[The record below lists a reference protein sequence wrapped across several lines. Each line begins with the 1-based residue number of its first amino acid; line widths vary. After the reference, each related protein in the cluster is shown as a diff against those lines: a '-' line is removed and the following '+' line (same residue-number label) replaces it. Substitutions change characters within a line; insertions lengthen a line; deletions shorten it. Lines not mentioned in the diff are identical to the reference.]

1 MTMTTTQAII
11 TIAAVVL
18 GTMATRFIPF
28 IIFPE
33 GKNPPEFIKY
43 LGTVLPYAAIGLL
56 VIYCL
61 KDVPASSTHGLP
73 EAIAIVFIVLLHKWK
88 KIPCTLLQKQSTGD
102 FILNSFFQICQAIF
116 RSASH
121 VLSYS
126 FSTAANSSSVPS
138 IVVAPRSFSVSSYLV
153 QKDYQIQDSG
163 KYLSVYVLHEMLSLH
178 LYLPVLS
185 PTVQNSDHPET

>member
-61 KDVPASSTHGLP
+61 KDVPASSTH
-73 EAIAIVFIVLLHKWK
+73 AIVFIVLLHKWK
-88 KIPCTLLQKQSTGD
+88 KSTLLSIGGGT
-102 FILNSFFQICQAIF
+102 
-116 RSASH
+116 
-121 VLSYS
+121 VLYM
-126 FSTAANSSSVPS
+126 V
-138 IVVAPRSFSVSSYLV
+138 LV
-153 QKDYQIQDSG
+153 Q
-163 KYLSVYVLHEMLSLH
+163 
-178 LYLPVLS
+178 
-185 PTVQNSDHPET
+185 TVFR